1 MRAGLVLG
9 EVWNG
14 LRRNMSVVI
23 SVVLVTFVS
32 LTFVGAAILMQLQ
45 IQQMKTFWYD
55 RAQVA
60 VYLCTDYDQSS
71 TCAGEDA
78 GEDEIA
84 AVEEALQSDTLRPY
98 VDDFFFVTHEQAYK
112 EFVQQFEGNPIVD
125 ITKPEQLNQT
135 FWIKLKDPSRSDI
148 ITETFSGIPGV
159 QSVSDQ
165 RSLLD
170 RIFLFLGVAS
180 YTAIV
185 IAGLMLVAAMLL
197 ISTTIRLSA
206 FSRRREIGI
215 MRLVGASNRFIQT
228 PFILEGI
235 IAALFGAVLER
246 RVGGDRALLRA
257 GIPRP
262 GGAVHELH
270 HGGAGARGAADP
282 RAGGSGALGDR
293 GEDRDHQI
301 PAGVAQS
308 VPGAGRGSGSRGRGS
323 SKPSPSCEPE
333 PSRADNPCGLEQSA
347 RFGRLEAGRL
357 GVAGGTAAVCDKLVL
372 RA

>member
-60 VYLCTDYDQSS
+60 VYLCVDSDQTA
-71 TCAGEDA
+71 TCSGEDA
-78 GEDEIA
+78 GEDVIK
-84 AVEEALQSDTLRPY
+84 AVEDALQSDTLAPY
-98 VDDFFFVTHEQAYK
+98 VQDYFFVDHEQGYK
-112 EFVQQFEGNPIVD
+112 EFTQQFAGNPIVD
-125 ITKPEQLNQT
+125 ITKPEQIPQT
-135 FWIKLKDPSRSDI
+135 FWVKLDDPSRADI
-148 ITETFSGIPGV
+148 IKEAFTGIPGV
-159 QSVSDQ
+159 QSVMDQ

-170 RIFLFLGVAS
+170 KIFVYLGAAS
-180 YTAIV
+180 YTAIA

-235 IAALFGAVLER
+235 IAALVGAVL
-246 RVGGDRALLRA
+246 
-257 GIPRP
+257 
-262 GGAVHELH
+262 
-270 HGGAGARGAADP
+270 AGAA
-282 RAGGSGALGDR
+282 S
-293 GEDRDHQI
+293 
-301 PAGVAQS
+301 VAIVRFFVQGFLAS
-308 VPGAGRGSGSRGRGS
+308 EAPFTSYITV
-323 SKPSPSCEPE
+323 
-333 PSRADNPCGLEQSA
+333 EQSLIVPPILLVNGASLA
-347 RFGRLEAGRL
+347 RKPCTKKRTIA
-357 GVAGGTAAVCDKLVL
+357 T
-372 RA
+372 

>member
-1 MRAGLVLG
+1 MRVGLVIG
-9 EVWNG
+9 EVWSG
-14 LRRNMSVVI
+14 LRRNLSVVI

-45 IQQMKTFWYD
+45 VQQMKTFWYD

-60 VYLCTDYDQSS
+60 IYLCTAFDQSA

-78 GEDEIA
+78 NEEQIA
-84 AVEEALQSDTLRPY
+84 AVDAALNSPTLAPY
-98 VDDFFFVTHEQAYK
+98 IEDYFFVDHEQAYA
-112 EFVQQFEGNPIVD
+112 EFTEQFAGNPIVD
-125 ITKPEQLNQT
+125 ITTPEQLNQT
-135 FWIKLKDPSRSDI
+135 FWVKLVDPSRSAI
-148 ITETFSGIPGV
+148 IQETFAGIPGV

-180 YTAIV
+180 TAAIA

-235 IAALFGAVLER
+235 IAALIGAVL
-246 RVGGDRALLRA
+246 
-257 GIPRP
+257 
-262 GGAVHELH
+262 
-270 HGGAGARGAADP
+270 
-282 RAGGSGALGDR
+282 
-293 GEDRDHQI
+293 
-301 PAGVAQS
+301 AGVAS
-308 VPGAGRGSGSRGRGS
+308 VAVVKLFVQDYLVINLPFTSYITV
-323 SKPSPSCEPE
+323 
-333 PSRADNPCGLEQSA
+333 EQSLIVPPILV
-347 RFGRLEAGRL
+347 GI
-357 GVAGGTAAVCDKLVL
+357 GVVLSAIAAKVAITRYL
-372 RA
+372 RV

>member
-1 MRAGLVLG
+1 MRVGLVLG

-23 SVVLVTFVS
+23 SVILVTFVS

-60 VYLCTDYDQSS
+60 VYLCTDYDQSA
-71 TCAGEDA
+71 TCSGEDA
-78 GEDEIA
+78 NEEQIA
-84 AVEEALQSDTLRPY
+84 AVQSALESDTLRPY
-98 VDDFFFVTHEQAYK
+98 IDDFFFVDHDQAYE
-112 EFVQQFEGNPIVD
+112 EFVKQFEGNPIVD
-125 ITKPEQLNQT
+125 ITRPEQLNQT
-135 FWIKLKDPSRSDI
+135 FWIKLEDPSRSAI
-148 ITETFSGIPGV
+148 IQETFAGIPGV

-180 YTAIV
+180 YSAIA

-235 IAALFGAVLER
+235 IAALIGAVL
-246 RVGGDRALLRA
+246 
-257 GIPRP
+257 
-262 GGAVHELH
+262 
-270 HGGAGARGAADP
+270 AGAA
-282 RAGGSGALGDR
+282 S
-293 GEDRDHQI
+293 
-301 PAGVAQS
+301 VAIVKFFVQDFLVRN
-308 VPGAGRGSGSRGRGS
+308 VPFTSYITV
-323 SKPSPSCEPE
+323 
-333 PSRADNPCGLEQSA
+333 EQS
-347 RFGRLEAGRL
+347 L
-357 GVAGGTAAVCDKLVL
+357 VVPPVLVL
-372 RA
+372 VGVVLSAIAAKIAITRYLRV

>member
-1 MRAGLVLG
+1 MRVGLVLG
-9 EVWNG
+9 EVWSG

-23 SVVLVTFVS
+23 SVILVTFVS
-32 LTFVGAAILMQLQ
+32 LTFVGAAIIMQLQ
-45 IQQMKTFWYD
+45 VQQMKTFWYD

-71 TCAGEDA
+71 TCSGTDA

-84 AVEEALQSDTLRPY
+84 AIEDALNSDTLKPY
-98 VDDFFFVTHEQAYK
+98 IDDYFFVSHDEAFK
-112 EFVQQFEGNPIVD
+112 EFTKQFKGNPIVD

-135 FWIKLKDPSRSDI
+135 FWIKLSDPSRSDI
-148 ITETFSGIPGV
+148 IKETFTGIPGV

-180 YTAIV
+180 YTAIA

-206 FSRRREIGI
+206 YSRRREIGI

-235 IAALFGAVLER
+235 IAALIGAVL
-246 RVGGDRALLRA
+246 
-257 GIPRP
+257 
-262 GGAVHELH
+262 
-270 HGGAGARGAADP
+270 AGAA
-282 RAGGSGALGDR
+282 S
-293 GEDRDHQI
+293 
-301 PAGVAQS
+301 VAIVKFFVQDFLAVE
-308 VPGAGRGSGSRGRGS
+308 VPFTSYITV
-323 SKPSPSCEPE
+323 
-333 PSRADNPCGLEQSA
+333 EQS
-347 RFGRLEAGRL
+347 LVVPPVLILL
-357 GVAGGTAAVCDKLVL
+357 GVILSSIAAKIAITRYL
-372 RA
+372 RV

>member
-14 LRRNMSVVI
+14 LRRNLSVVI
-23 SVVLVTFVS
+23 SVILVTFVS

-60 VYLCTDYDQSS
+60 VYLCTDFDQSA
-71 TCAGEDA
+71 TCSGKDA
-78 GEDEIA
+78 GEDEVA
-84 AVEEALQSDTLRPY
+84 AVKAALENDALKPY
-98 VDDFFFVTHEQAYK
+98 VDDFFFVSHDEAYK
-112 EFVQQFEGNPIVD
+112 EFTKQFSGNPIVE

-135 FWIKLKDPSRSDI
+135 FWIKLKDPSKSDI
-148 ITETFSGIPGV
+148 IQETFAGIPGV

-180 YTAIV
+180 YTAIA

-206 FSRRREIGI
+206 YSRRREIGI

-235 IAALFGAVLER
+235 LAALIGAVL
-246 RVGGDRALLRA
+246 
-257 GIPRP
+257 
-262 GGAVHELH
+262 
-270 HGGAGARGAADP
+270 AGAASVAIVKFFVQGF
-282 RAGGSGALGDR
+282 L
-293 GEDRDHQI
+293 
-301 PAGVAQS
+301 VAQ
-308 VPGAGRGSGSRGRGS
+308 VPFTSYITV
-323 SKPSPSCEPE
+323 
-333 PSRADNPCGLEQSA
+333 EQSLVVPPILIA
-347 RFGRLEAGRL
+347 V
-357 GVAGGTAAVCDKLVL
+357 GVILSSIAAKIAITRYL
-372 RA
+372 RV

>member
-14 LRRNMSVVI
+14 LRRNLSVVI

-32 LTFVGAAILMQLQ
+32 LSFVGAAIIMQLQ

-60 VYLCTDYDQSS
+60 IYLCTDFDQSA
-71 TCAGEDA
+71 TCSGQDA

-84 AVEEALQSDTLRPY
+84 AVEAALQSDTLAPY
-98 VDDFFFVTHEQAYK
+98 VDDFFFVSHDQAYE
-112 EFVQQFEGNPIVD
+112 EFTQQFEGNPIVD

-135 FWIKLKDPSRSDI
+135 FWVKLNDPSRSDI

-180 YTAIV
+180 YTAIA

-235 IAALFGAVLER
+235 IAALVGAVLASVASVAIVR
-246 RVGGDRALLRA
+246 FFVQGFL
-257 GIPRP
+257 
-262 GGAVHELH
+262 
-270 HGGAGARGAADP
+270 AR
-282 RAGGSGALGDR
+282 
-293 GEDRDHQI
+293 E
-301 PAGVAQS
+301 
-308 VPGAGRGSGSRGRGS
+308 VPFTSYITV
-323 SKPSPSCEPE
+323 
-333 PSRADNPCGLEQSA
+333 EQS
-347 RFGRLEAGRL
+347 LVVPPVL
-357 GVAGGTAAVCDKLVL
+357 ILVGVLLSALAAKIAITRYL
-372 RA
+372 RV

>member
-1 MRAGLVLG
+1 MRAGLVFG

-60 VYLCTDYDQSS
+60 IYLCTSYDESA
-71 TCAGEDA
+71 TCSGADA
-78 GEDEIA
+78 GENEIA
-84 AVEEALQSDTLRPY
+84 AVEDALQSDTLKPY
-98 VDDFFFVTHEQAYK
+98 IEDFFFVTHEQAYK
-112 EFVQQFEGNPIVD
+112 EFTQQFAGNPIVD
-125 ITKPEQLNQT
+125 ITKPDQLNQT
-135 FWIKLKDPSRSDI
+135 FWVKLGDPSRSDI
-148 ITETFSGIPGV
+148 ITETFAGIPGV

-180 YTAIV
+180 YTAIA

-235 IAALFGAVLER
+235 IAALVGAVLASAASVAIVRFFVQGFLAREVPFTSYITVEESLVVPPILLLVGVVLSAVAAKIAITR
-246 RVGGDRALLRA
+246 YLRV
-257 GIPRP
+257 
-262 GGAVHELH
+262 
-270 HGGAGARGAADP
+270 
-282 RAGGSGALGDR
+282 
-293 GEDRDHQI
+293 
-301 PAGVAQS
+301 
-308 VPGAGRGSGSRGRGS
+308 
-323 SKPSPSCEPE
+323 
-333 PSRADNPCGLEQSA
+333 
-347 RFGRLEAGRL
+347 
-357 GVAGGTAAVCDKLVL
+357 
-372 RA
+372 

>member
-60 VYLCTDYDQSS
+60 VYLCTAADQSA
-71 TCAGEDA
+71 TCSGEDA
-78 GEDEIA
+78 GEDEITA
-84 AVEEALQSDTLRPY
+84 IEDALKSDTLGPY
-98 VDDFFFVTHEQAYK
+98 VDDFFFVDHEQGYE
-112 EFVQQFEGNPIVD
+112 EFTQQFAGNPIVD
-125 ITKPEQLNQT
+125 ITKPEQIPQT
-135 FWIKLKDPSRSDI
+135 FWVKLEDPSRSDI
-148 ITETFSGIPGV
+148 IKEAFSGIPGV
-159 QSVSDQ
+159 QSVLDQ

-170 RIFLFLGVAS
+170 RIFMFLGVAS
-180 YTAIV
+180 YTAV
-185 IAGLMLVAAMLL
+185 AVAGLMLVAAMLL

-235 IAALFGAVLER
+235 IAALVGAVLASAAS
-246 RVGGDRALLRA
+246 VGIVRFFVQGFLAREMPFTSYITVEQAL
-257 GIPRP
+257 
-262 GGAVHELH
+262 V
-270 HGGAGARGAADP
+270 
-282 RAGGSGALGDR
+282 
-293 GEDRDHQI
+293 
-301 PAGVAQS
+301 
-308 VPGAGRGSGSRGRGS
+308 VP
-323 SKPSPSCEPE
+323 PI
-333 PSRADNPCGLEQSA
+333 
-347 RFGRLEAGRL
+347 
-357 GVAGGTAAVCDKLVL
+357 LVL
-372 RA
+372 VGVVLSAIAAKIAITRYLRV

>member
-1 MRAGLVLG
+1 MRLGLVIG

-60 VYLCTDYDQSS
+60 IYLCTEYDESA
-71 TCAGEDA
+71 TCSGADA
-78 GEDEIA
+78 GEAEIG
-84 AVEEALQSDTLRPY
+84 AVEDALNSETLKPY
-98 VDDFFFVTHEQAYK
+98 IADYFFVDHDQAYA
-112 EFVQQFEGNPIVD
+112 EFTKQFEGNPIVD
-125 ITKPEQLNQT
+125 ITRPEQLNQT
-135 FWIKLKDPSRSDI
+135 FWLKLEDPSRSDI
-148 ITETFSGIPGV
+148 IQETFTGIPGV

-180 YTAIV
+180 YTAIA

-206 FSRRREIGI
+206 YSRRREIGI

-228 PFILEGI
+228 PFIIEGI
-235 IAALFGAVLER
+235 IAALVGAVL
-246 RVGGDRALLRA
+246 A
-257 GIPRP
+257 
-262 GGAVHELH
+262 GGASVAIVKFFVQDFLVQEIPFTSYITVEQSLVV
-270 HGGAGARGAADP
+270 P
-282 RAGGSGALGDR
+282 PVLVALGV
-293 GEDRDHQI
+293 I
-301 PAGVAQS
+301 
-308 VPGAGRGSGSRGRGS
+308 
-323 SKPSPSCEPE
+323 
-333 PSRADNPCGLEQSA
+333 LSA
-347 RFGRLEAGRL
+347 I
-357 GVAGGTAAVCDKLVL
+357 AAKIAITRYL
-372 RA
+372 RV

>member
-1 MRAGLVLG
+1 MRVGLVLG

-14 LRRNMSVVI
+14 LRRNLSVVI
-23 SVVLVTFVS
+23 SVILVTFVS

-45 IQQMKTFWYD
+45 VQQMKTFWYD

-60 VYLCTDYDQSS
+60 VYLCTDFDKSA
-71 TCAGEDA
+71 TCAGKDA
-78 GEDEIA
+78 GEKEIEAVKA
-84 AVEEALQSDTLRPY
+84 ALGSDTLKPY
-98 VDDFFFVTHEQAYK
+98 IDDFFFVDHDQAYT
-112 EFVQQFEGNPIVD
+112 EFTKQFKGNPIVD

-148 ITETFSGIPGV
+148 IKETFSGIPGV

-180 YTAIV
+180 YTAIA

-206 FSRRREIGI
+206 YSRRREIGI

-235 IAALFGAVLER
+235 IAALIGAVL
-246 RVGGDRALLRA
+246 A
-257 GIPRP
+257 
-262 GGAVHELH
+262 
-270 HGGAGARGAADP
+270 
-282 RAGGSGALGDR
+282 S
-293 GEDRDHQI
+293 
-301 PAGVAQS
+301 VAS
-308 VPGAGRGSGSRGRGS
+308 VSIVKFFVQGFLVSEVPFTSYITV
-323 SKPSPSCEPE
+323 
-333 PSRADNPCGLEQSA
+333 EQS
-347 RFGRLEAGRL
+347 LIVPPIL
-357 GVAGGTAAVCDKLVL
+357 IGVGVILSAIAAKIAITRYL
-372 RA
+372 RV